1 MPDDQNKLAY
11 SDAQD
16 LSISPDGPIGT
27 PALQG
32 SLSDP
37 STSTHILFSE
47 FSVDSSEPAEWE
59 SGREICVSPQA
70 TCVPR
75 VCLRSSAWVCGKIL
89 FAALRKD
96 HPTINCET
104 SLALW

>member
-11 SDAQD
+11 SGAQD

-47 FSVDSSEPAEWE
+47 ASVDSRA
-59 SGREICVSPQA
+59 RRARARDLCVAAGDP
-70 TCVPR
+70 CLPKNVFVR
-75 VCLRSSAWVCGKIL
+75 VCLRGSAVKSFL
-89 FAALRKD
+89 LR
-96 HPTINCET
+96 
-104 SLALW
+104 